1 MHYDDII
8 IGSGLSAL
16 AVALGLREAQ
26 RRRVLVIAGAESGLR
41 TYPGANVPAA
51 RGGRGGM
58 GEYWHGVIP
67 LSLHHRPA
75 GLDDDSWVRL
85 ADHFYPSADLGGH
98 IGHAQ
103 YFVPRRPI
111 RPADHF
117 AALASQGE
125 VEIADV
131 DAVRI
136 EPGQGVGETQ
146 GVITADRQ
154 FSARRLWVCAGALA
168 TPALLAR
175 SGLIDGDARSVSDHI
190 IGYAGQVDADEATE
204 SMMATVRRGPE
215 GVFFPFRFGGA
226 HDHFFTLR
234 PARFDFAK
242 VDAGIA
248 KRAVFG
254 LPTSRIVSGLAGNIS
269 PGLIAEAF
277 YNKFG
282 LFAHAPRYSVYF
294 QTLAADAYLLDADG
308 GLALNPDRGAG
319 GATAAPNATV
329 PFANVA
335 RTRQPELY
343 IPGIHLHGSL
353 TQPECEHFGPEREFC
368 NIHLVDAA
376 ALRDIGPEHHS
387 FAMMAAAYRRAITL
401 ASQD

>member
-1 MHYDDII
+1 MPYDDII

-16 AVALGLREAQ
+16 AVALGLRGG
-26 RRRVLVIAGAESGLR
+26 RRRILIIAGAESGFR
-41 TYPGANVPAA
+41 HYPGANVPAA

-58 GEYWHGVIP
+58 GGYWHGVIP
-67 LSLHHRPA
+67 LSLQHRPR
-75 GLDDDSWVRL
+75 GLDDESWARL
-85 ADHFYPSADLGGH
+85 ADHFYPEAALSDH
-98 IGHAQ
+98 IGQGQ

-117 AALASQGE
+117 AALAGQGE
-125 VEIADV
+125 VEIADI
-131 DAVRI
+131 DATRI
-136 EPGQGVGETQ
+136 EPEQG
-146 GVITADRQ
+146 ADGLHRIISGDQQ
-154 FSARRLWVCAGALA
+154 FQARRIWVCAGALA

-175 SGLIDGDARSVSDHI
+175 SGFIDGGKRSVSDHI
-190 IGYAGQVDADEATE
+190 IGYAGQIAAEEGSE
-204 SMMATVRRGPE
+204 SMMATVARRRE

-254 LPTSRIVSGLAGNIS
+254 LPTSRIVSGLAGDIS

-282 LFAHAPRYSVYF
+282 LFAHAARYSVYF
-294 QTLAADAYLLDADG
+294 QTVAADAYLIEEDG
-308 GLALNPDRGAG
+308 QLALNPDRRVAN
-319 GATAAPNATV
+319 AIAAANAAA
-329 PFANVA
+329 PFANIA
-335 RTRQPELY
+335 RTQQPELY

-353 TQPECEHFGPEREFC
+353 TRLECDRFGPEREFRK
-368 NIHLVDAA
+368 IHLVDAA

-387 FAMMAAAYRRAITL
+387 FAMMAAAYRRAVTM

>member
-1 MHYDDII
+1 MSYDDII

-16 AVALGLREAQ
+16 AVALGLRRQ
-26 RRRVLVIAGAESGLR
+26 GRRILVIAGADTGFSH
-41 TYPGANVPAA
+41 YPGANVPAA

-58 GEYWHGVIP
+58 GGFWHGVIP
-67 LSLHHRPA
+67 LSLHHRPD
-75 GLDDDSWVRL
+75 GVDDDSWSRL
-85 ADHFYPSADLGGH
+85 ARHFYPSAALSDH
-98 IGHAQ
+98 IGREQ

-117 AALASQGE
+117 AKLAAQGE
-125 VEIADV
+125 IEIADI
-131 DAVRI
+131 DAARV
-136 EPGQGVGETQ
+136 EPERGGLHRVAAAEQSF
-146 GVITADRQ
+146 AARQ
-154 FSARRLWVCAGALA
+154 LWLCAGALA

-175 SGLIDGDARSVSDHI
+175 SGLIAGGVRKVSDHI
-190 IGYAGQVDADEATE
+190 IGYAGQIAADETSE
-204 SMMATVRRGPE
+204 NMMATVRRDRE

-226 HDHFFTLR
+226 YSHFFTLR

-242 VDAGIA
+242 IDVGIA

-254 LPTSRIVSGLAGNIS
+254 LPTNRIVSGLLGNVS

-282 LFAHAPRYSVYF
+282 LFARAARYSAYF
-294 QTLAADAYLLDADG
+294 QTLATDAYLLEEDG
-308 GLALNPDRGAG
+308 RLLLNPGRAVADAIE
-319 GATAAPNATV
+319 AASAAV
-329 PFANVA
+329 PFANIE

-353 TQPECEHFGPEREFC
+353 TRSECEYFGSERELRS
-368 NIHLVDAA
+368 IHLVDAA

-387 FAMMAAAYRRAITL
+387 FAMMAAAFRRAVAV